1 MHAIE
6 HELWAMTHVYAC
18 HLSTQTYI
26 PRHRHGI
33 GIAMGSLDIAMGS
46 LGIAMGSLDI
56 AMVSLGQHAGFSI
69 TSGSAID

>member
-1 MHAIE
+1 MGYDTRVC
-6 HELWAMTHVYAC
+6 L
-18 HLSTQTYI
+18 HLSTHTYI

-56 AMVSLGQHAGFSI
+56 AMVSLGIALAHISI
-69 TSGSAID
+69 FGRFA